1 MMDYALL
8 QAVFL
13 PLLLSPVAYVL
24 GRKAGPTPA
33 MWFTFAV
40 LLYSTVLVVTSAL
53 SGETAEE
60 HYPWTELFGEFGL
73 LMDGLASPF
82 AIIIYV
88 LSTILALY
96 SKPYMIHKFRE
107 QFAEERQEE
116 QQQQQDAVTTTT
128 TATAATTATAEA
140 AEAGGEQPQSPQHGH
155 GHGGDDSPA
164 MTSYI
169 NAKSGLYFALYLVFA
184 MGMLG
189 TVLATNLIEFYIF
202 FEVMLI
208 PGFFLVALW
217 GDGPRRKIGLMFLF
231 WTHAGAVVLLLG
243 FLMIGLTIGSF
254 DFADIQE
261 SELPS
266 DIALI
271 SGIAITIGLG
281 VKLAVF
287 MFHIWLPYV
296 HGSAPTPISALL
308 SPAMIGIGAYGIFRL
323 VVELLPATFSELAIW
338 LHIWG
343 LVTMIYGGAMAL
355 MQDDIKRLLAYSS
368 ISQMGYLLFGIG
380 SASVL
385 GLSGAEMMYV
395 THGLGKGI
403 LFMMAGIIIVR
414 VGTRSISKLGGLAGK
429 MPITAV
435 CAVIGALTIMGVP
448 PTSGFMGEWILFYGA
463 LETAIAEDSMLR
475 TVTFGLGLLATAL
488 TMSYM
493 LWMLKR
499 IFFGKTPEHLAN
511 VREGS
516 WYMTAPMM
524 VLAGF
529 TIVLGIYPDI
539 FLEAIVPYMGGV
551 LGAPVTPVGM
561 GLETVTMTGGGT

>member
-1 MMDYALL
+1 MEYALL

-13 PLLLSPVAYVL
+13 PLLLSPVAYVI
-24 GRKAGPTPA
+24 GRKVGPTPA

-40 LLYSTVLVVTSAL
+40 LLYTTILVINAAL
-53 SGETAEE
+53 SGTVEE
-60 HYPWTELFGEFGL
+60 HYPWTEQFGEFGFL
-73 LMDGLASPF
+73 LDGLASPF

-88 LSTILALY
+88 LSTILAIY
-96 SKPYMIHKFRE
+96 SKPYMIHKFHE
-107 QFAEERQEE
+107 QYEEE
-116 QQQQQDAVTTTT
+116 QKINSSADGQ
-128 TATAATTATAEA
+128 
-140 AEAGGEQPQSPQHGH
+140 
-155 GHGGDDSPA
+155 
-164 MTSYI
+164 TSVVESKSLSDYV

-208 PGFFLVALW
+208 PGFFLVAIW

-261 SELPS
+261 SEIPP
-266 DIALI
+266 DIVMI
-271 SGIAITIGLG
+271 SAVAIAIGLA

-287 MFHIWLPYV
+287 MFHVWLPYV

-323 VVELLPATFSELAIW
+323 IVEFLPSTFAELSIW
-338 LHIWG
+338 FHIWG

-355 MQDDIKRLLAYSS
+355 MQDDLKRLLAYSS

-380 SASVL
+380 SLSAL
-385 GLSGAEMMYV
+385 GLAGAEMMYI
-395 THGLGKGI
+395 THGIGKGI
-403 LFMMAGIIIVR
+403 LFMMAGIIIVK

-463 LETAIAEDSMLR
+463 LETAIEEGSTIRA
-475 TVTFGLGLLATAL
+475 VTFGLGLVATAL

-499 IFFGKTPEHLAN
+499 IFFGKTPEHLEN
-511 VREGS
+511 VKEGS

-529 TIVLGIYPDI
+529 TIVVGIYPDI
-539 FLEAIVPYMGGV
+539 FLQTIVPYMNGV
-551 LGAPVTPVGM
+551 LGV
-561 GLETVTMTGGGT
+561 

>member
-1 MMDYALL
+1 MEYALL

-13 PLLLSPVAYVL
+13 PLLLSPIAYIL

-33 MWFTFAV
+33 MWFTFAI
-40 LLYSTVLVVTSAL
+40 LLYTTILVVNAAL
-53 SGETAEE
+53 SGTVEE
-60 HYPWTELFGEFGL
+60 HYPWTEQFGEFGFL
-73 LMDGLASPF
+73 LDGLASPF

-88 LSTILALY
+88 LSTILVLY
-96 SKPYMIHKFRE
+96 SKPYMIHKFHE
-107 QFAEERQEE
+107 QFEEE
-116 QQQQQDAVTTTT
+116 QKINPSSS
-128 TATAATTATAEA
+128 
-140 AEAGGEQPQSPQHGH
+140 GQS
-155 GHGGDDSPA
+155 SVVESSA
-164 MTSYI
+164 LSNYV

-189 TVLATNLIEFYIF
+189 TVMSTNLIEFYIF

-254 DFADIQE
+254 DFAVIKE
-261 SELPS
+261 SEMPT
-266 DIALI
+266 DIVFI
-271 SGIAITIGLG
+271 SAIAISIGLG

-287 MFHIWLPYV
+287 LYHVWLPWV

-323 VVELLPATFSELAIW
+323 IVEFLPATYSELAIW
-338 LHIWG
+338 FHIWG
-343 LVTMIYGGAMAL
+343 LVTMLYGGAMAL
-355 MQDDIKRLLAYSS
+355 MQDDLKRLLAYSS

-380 SASVL
+380 SMSAM
-385 GLSGAEMMYV
+385 GLAGAEMMYV

-403 LFMMAGIIIVR
+403 LFMMAGIIIVK

-463 LETAIAEDSMLR
+463 LETAIEEGSTLR
-475 TVTFGLGLLATAL
+475 AVTFGLGLVATAL
-488 TMSYM
+488 TMAYM

-499 IFFGKTPEHLAN
+499 VFFGKTPEHLEK
-511 VREGS
+511 VKEGS

-529 TIVLGIYPDI
+529 TVVLGIYPDI
-539 FLEAIVPYMGGV
+539 FLETIMPYMNGV
-551 LGAPVTPVGM
+551 LGV
-561 GLETVTMTGGGT
+561 

>member
-1 MMDYALL
+1 MEYALL

-13 PLLLSPVAYVL
+13 PLLLSPVAYII
-24 GRKAGPTPA
+24 GRKVGPTPA
-33 MWFTFAV
+33 MWFTFAI
-40 LLYSTVLVVTSAL
+40 LLYTTILVIQAAL
-53 SGETAEE
+53 SGTVEE
-60 HYPWTELFGEFGL
+60 HYPWTSQFGEFGFL
-73 LMDGLASPF
+73 LDGLASPF
-82 AIIIYV
+82 AIMIYV
-88 LSTILALY
+88 LSTILAIY
-96 SKPYMIHKFRE
+96 SKPYMLHKFHE
-107 QFAEERQEE
+107 QFEEE
-116 QQQQQDAVTTTT
+116 QKINSS
-128 TATAATTATAEA
+128 
-140 AEAGGEQPQSPQHGH
+140 AGGQ
-155 GHGGDDSPA
+155 
-164 MTSYI
+164 TSVVESSALSNYV

-189 TVLATNLIEFYIF
+189 TVLSTNLIEFYIF

-261 SELPS
+261 SEIPQ
-266 DIALI
+266 DIVMLSA
-271 SGIAITIGLG
+271 IAIAIGLG

-323 VVELLPATFSELAIW
+323 IVEFLPSTFADLAIW
-338 LHIWG
+338 FHIWG

-355 MQDDIKRLLAYSS
+355 MQDDLKRMLAYSS

-380 SASVL
+380 SISVL
-385 GLSGAEMMYV
+385 GLAGAEMMYV
-395 THGLGKGI
+395 THAIGKGI
-403 LFMMAGIIIVR
+403 LFMMAGIIIVK

-448 PTSGFMGEWILFYGA
+448 PTSGFMGEWVLFFGA
-463 LETAIAEDSMLR
+463 LETAIEEGSTLR
-475 TVTFGLGLLATAL
+475 AVTFGLGLVATAL

-499 IFFGKTPEHLAN
+499 VFFGKTPEHLEN
-511 VREGS
+511 VKEGS

-529 TIVLGIYPDI
+529 SIVVGIYPDI
-539 FLEAIVPYMGGV
+539 FFKTIIPYMNGV
-551 LGAPVTPVGM
+551 LGV
-561 GLETVTMTGGGT
+561 

>member
-1 MMDYALL
+1 MEYALL

-13 PLLLSPVAYVL
+13 PLLLSPVAYII
-24 GRKAGPTPA
+24 GRKMGPTPA
-33 MWFTFAV
+33 MWFTFV
-40 LLYSTVLVVTSAL
+40 ILLYTTILVINAAL
-53 SGETAEE
+53 SGTVEE
-60 HYPWTELFGEFGL
+60 HYPWTELFGEFGF

-82 AIIIYV
+82 AIMIYV
-88 LSTILALY
+88 LSTILVLY
-96 SKPYMIHKFRE
+96 SKPYMLHKFHE
-107 QFAEERQEE
+107 QFEEE
-116 QQQQQDAVTTTT
+116 QNTN
-128 TATAATTATAEA
+128 
-140 AEAGGEQPQSPQHGH
+140 
-155 GHGGDDSPA
+155 
-164 MTSYI
+164 TSASAQASIVESSSLTNYV

-189 TVLATNLIEFYIF
+189 TVLSTNLIEFYIF

-243 FLMIGLTIGSF
+243 FLMIGLSIGSF
-254 DFADIQE
+254 DFVDINE
-261 SELPS
+261 SEIPP
-266 DIALI
+266 DIVMI
-271 SGIAITIGLG
+271 SAVAIAIGLG

-287 MFHIWLPYV
+287 MFHVWLPYV

-323 VVELLPATFSELAIW
+323 IIELLPMTFADLSIW
-338 LHIWG
+338 FHIWG

-355 MQDDIKRLLAYSS
+355 MQDDLKRMLAYSS
-368 ISQMGYLLFGIG
+368 ISQMGYILFGIG
-380 SASVL
+380 SISVL
-385 GLSGAEMMYV
+385 GLAGAEMMYV
-395 THGLGKGI
+395 THAIGKGI
-403 LFMMAGIIIVR
+403 LFMMAGIIIVK

-448 PTSGFMGEWILFYGA
+448 PTSGFMGEWILFFGA
-463 LETAIAEDSMLR
+463 LETAIEEGSTLR
-475 TVTFGLGLLATAL
+475 AVTFGLGLVATAL

-499 IFFGKTPEHLAN
+499 VFFGKTPEHLEH
-511 VREGS
+511 VKEGS

-529 TIVLGIYPDI
+529 SIVVGIYPDI
-539 FLEAIVPYMGGV
+539 FLKTIIPYMSGV
-551 LGAPVTPVGM
+551 LGV
-561 GLETVTMTGGGT
+561 

>member
-1 MMDYALL
+1 MEYALL

-13 PLLLSPVAYVL
+13 PLLLSPIAYIL
-24 GRKAGPTPA
+24 GRKVGPTPA
-33 MWFTFAV
+33 MWFTFAI
-40 LLYSTVLVVTSAL
+40 LLYTTILVVNAAL
-53 SGETAEE
+53 SGTVEE
-60 HYPWTELFGEFGL
+60 HYPWTEQFGEFGFL
-73 LMDGLASPF
+73 LDGLASPF

-88 LSTILALY
+88 LSTILVLY
-96 SKPYMIHKFRE
+96 SKPYMIHKFHE
-107 QFAEERQEE
+107 QFEEE
-116 QQQQQDAVTTTT
+116 QKINSSSS
-128 TATAATTATAEA
+128 
-140 AEAGGEQPQSPQHGH
+140 GQS
-155 GHGGDDSPA
+155 SVVESSA
-164 MTSYI
+164 LSNYV

-189 TVLATNLIEFYIF
+189 TVMSTNLIEFYIF

-231 WTHAGAVVLLLG
+231 WTHAGAVILLLG

-254 DFADIQE
+254 DFADIKE
-261 SELPS
+261 SEIPQ
-266 DIALI
+266 DIVMI
-271 SGIAITIGLG
+271 SAIAIAIGLG

-287 MFHIWLPYV
+287 MFHVWLPYV

-323 VVELLPATFSELAIW
+323 IVEFLPSTFAELSIW
-338 LHIWG
+338 FHIWG

-380 SASVL
+380 SMSAM
-385 GLSGAEMMYV
+385 GLAGAEMMYI

-403 LFMMAGIIIVR
+403 LFMMAGIIIVK

-463 LETAIAEDSMLR
+463 LETAIEEGSTVRA
-475 TVTFGLGLLATAL
+475 VTFGLGLVATAL

-499 IFFGKTPEHLAN
+499 IFFGKTPEHLEK
-511 VREGS
+511 VKEGS

-529 TIVLGIYPDI
+529 TVVLGIYPDI
-539 FLEAIVPYMGGV
+539 FLNTIMPYMNGV
-551 LGAPVTPVGM
+551 LGV
-561 GLETVTMTGGGT
+561 

>member
-1 MMDYALL
+1 MEYALL

-13 PLLLSPVAYVL
+13 PLLLSPIAYIL
-24 GRKAGPTPA
+24 GRKVGPTPA
-33 MWFTFAV
+33 MWFTFAI
-40 LLYSTVLVVTSAL
+40 LLYTTILVVNAAL
-53 SGETAEE
+53 SGTVEE
-60 HYPWTELFGEFGL
+60 HYPWTEQFGEFGFL
-73 LMDGLASPF
+73 LDGLASPF

-88 LSTILALY
+88 LSTILVLY
-96 SKPYMIHKFRE
+96 SKPYMIHKFHE
-107 QFAEERQEE
+107 QFEEE
-116 QQQQQDAVTTTT
+116 QKINPSSS
-128 TATAATTATAEA
+128 
-140 AEAGGEQPQSPQHGH
+140 GQS
-155 GHGGDDSPA
+155 SVVESSA
-164 MTSYI
+164 LSNYV

-189 TVLATNLIEFYIF
+189 TVLSTNLIEFYIF

-254 DFADIQE
+254 DFADIKE
-261 SELPS
+261 SEMPT
-266 DIALI
+266 DIVFI
-271 SGIAITIGLG
+271 SAIAISIGLG

-287 MFHIWLPYV
+287 LYHVWLPWV

-323 VVELLPATFSELAIW
+323 IVEFLPATYSELAIW
-338 LHIWG
+338 FHIWG
-343 LVTMIYGGAMAL
+343 LVTMLYGGAMAL
-355 MQDDIKRLLAYSS
+355 MQDDLKRLLAYSS

-380 SASVL
+380 SMSAM
-385 GLSGAEMMYV
+385 GLAGAEMMYV

-403 LFMMAGIIIVR
+403 LFMMAGIIIVK

-463 LETAIAEDSMLR
+463 LETAIEEGSTLR
-475 TVTFGLGLLATAL
+475 AVTFGLGLVATAL
-488 TMSYM
+488 TMAYM

-499 IFFGKTPEHLAN
+499 VFFGKTPEHLEK
-511 VREGS
+511 VKEGS

-529 TIVLGIYPDI
+529 TVVLGIYPDI
-539 FLEAIVPYMGGV
+539 FLETIMPYMNGV
-551 LGAPVTPVGM
+551 LGV
-561 GLETVTMTGGGT
+561 

>member
-1 MMDYALL
+1 MEYALL

-13 PLLLSPVAYVL
+13 PLLLSPVAYVI
-24 GRKAGPTPA
+24 GKKAGPSPA
-33 MWFTFAV
+33 MWFTFAI
-40 LLYSTVLVVTSAL
+40 LLYATVLVVNAAL
-53 SGETAEE
+53 SGTVEE
-60 HYPWTELFGEFGL
+60 HYPWTGQFGEFGFL
-73 LMDGLASPF
+73 LDGLASPF

-88 LSTILALY
+88 LSTILVLY
-96 SKPYMIHKFRE
+96 SKPYMIHKFHAQYE
-107 QFAEERQEE
+107 EE
-116 QQQQQDAVTTTT
+116 QISVSGGTQ
-128 TATAATTATAEA
+128 TALV
-140 AEAGGEQPQSPQHGH
+140 
-155 GHGGDDSPA
+155 DSP
-164 MTSYI
+164 SLSEYV

-189 TVLATNLIEFYIF
+189 TVLSTNLIEFYIF

-261 SELPS
+261 SEIPP
-266 DIALI
+266 DIVLI
-271 SGIAITIGLG
+271 SAVAIMIGLG

-323 VVELLPATFSELAIW
+323 IVEFLPATFAELSIW
-338 LHIWG
+338 FHIWG

-355 MQDDIKRLLAYSS
+355 MQDDLKRLLAYSS

-380 SASVL
+380 SLSAL
-385 GLSGAEMMYV
+385 GLAGAEMMYV
-395 THGLGKGI
+395 THGIGKGI

-435 CAVIGALTIMGVP
+435 CAVIGAMTIMGVP
-448 PTSGFMGEWILFYGA
+448 PTSGFMGEWVLFYGA
-463 LETAIAEDSMLR
+463 LETAINDGSTIRA
-475 TVTFGLGLLATAL
+475 VTFGLGLVATVL

-499 IFFGKTPEHLAN
+499 VFFGKTPEHLEN
-511 VREGS
+511 VKEGS

-529 TIVLGIYPDI
+529 TMVVGIYPDI
-539 FLEAIVPYMGGV
+539 FYQSIIPYMNGV
-551 LGAPVTPVGM
+551 LGV
-561 GLETVTMTGGGT
+561 

>member
-1 MMDYALL
+1 MEYALL

-13 PLLLSPVAYVL
+13 PLLLSPVAYVI
-24 GRKAGPTPA
+24 GRKIGPNPA
-33 MWFTFAV
+33 MWFTFAI
-40 LLYSTVLVVTSAL
+40 LLYTTIIVIQAAISGTV
-53 SGETAEE
+53 EE
-60 HYPWTELFGEFGL
+60 HYPWTEQFGEFGF

-82 AIIIYV
+82 AIMIYV
-88 LSTILALY
+88 LCTILALY
-96 SKPYMIHKFRE
+96 SKPYMIHKFHE
-107 QFAEERQEE
+107 QYEEE
-116 QQQQQDAVTTTT
+116 QKQIAVTTS
-128 TATAATTATAEA
+128 
-140 AEAGGEQPQSPQHGH
+140 QSTIVE
-155 GHGGDDSPA
+155 S
-164 MTSYI
+164 SSLSNYV

-189 TVLATNLIEFYIF
+189 TVLATNLIEFYVF
-202 FEVMLI
+202 FEIMLI

-243 FLMIGLTIGSF
+243 FLMIGLTVGSF
-254 DFADIQE
+254 DFAAIQE
-261 SELPS
+261 SEIPQ
-266 DIALI
+266 DIVFI
-271 SGIAITIGLG
+271 SAIAISIGLG

-287 MFHIWLPYV
+287 MFHVWLPWV

-323 VVELLPATFSELAIW
+323 IVEFLPATFSELSIW
-338 LHIWG
+338 FHIWG
-343 LVTMIYGGAMAL
+343 LVTMLYGGAMAL

-368 ISQMGYLLFGIG
+368 ISQMGYILFGIG
-380 SASVL
+380 SMSVL

-395 THGLGKGI
+395 THALGKGI
-403 LFMMAGIIIVR
+403 LFMMAGILIVK

-448 PTSGFMGEWILFYGA
+448 PTSGFMGEWTLFYGA
-463 LETAIAEDSMLR
+463 LETAIEDGSTVR
-475 TVTFGLGLLATAL
+475 AVTFALGLVATAL

-499 IFFGKTPEHLAN
+499 VFFGKTPEHLEN
-511 VREGS
+511 VKEGS

-524 VLAGF
+524 ILAGF
-529 TIVLGIYPDI
+529 TVVLGIYPDI
-539 FLEAIVPYMGGV
+539 FFEQIIPYMNGV
-551 LGAPVTPVGM
+551 LGV
-561 GLETVTMTGGGT
+561 

>member
-1 MMDYALL
+1 MEYALL

-13 PLLLSPVAYVL
+13 PLLLSPIAYIL
-24 GRKAGPTPA
+24 GRKMGPTPA

-40 LLYSTVLVVTSAL
+40 LLYTTILVINAAL
-53 SGETAEE
+53 SGTVEE
-60 HYPWTELFGEFGL
+60 HYPWTGLFGEFGF

-96 SKPYMIHKFRE
+96 SKPYMIHKFHE
-107 QFAEERQEE
+107 QYEEEKALNSSGNGQNSVVESSSLTE
-116 QQQQQDAVTTTT
+116 YV
-128 TATAATTATAEA
+128 
-140 AEAGGEQPQSPQHGH
+140 
-155 GHGGDDSPA
+155 
-164 MTSYI
+164 

-243 FLMIGLTIGSF
+243 FLMIGLSIGSF
-254 DFADIQE
+254 DFADIRE
-261 SELPS
+261 SEIPQDVVLAS
-266 DIALI
+266 AVAIA
-271 SGIAITIGLG
+271 IGLG

-287 MFHIWLPYV
+287 MFHVWLPYV

-308 SPAMIGIGAYGIFRL
+308 SPAMIGIGAYGVFRL
-323 VVELLPATFSELAIW
+323 IVEFLPATFAELSIW
-338 LHIWG
+338 FHIWG

-380 SASVL
+380 SLSVL
-385 GLSGAEMMYV
+385 GLAGAEMMYV
-395 THGLGKGI
+395 THALGKGI
-403 LFMMAGIIIVR
+403 LFMMAGIIIVK

-429 MPITAV
+429 MPITAT

-463 LETAIAEDSMLR
+463 LETAIEEGSTLR
-475 TVTFGLGLLATAL
+475 AVTFGLGLVATAL

-499 IFFGKTPEHLAN
+499 VFFGKTPEHLEK
-511 VREGS
+511 VKEGS

-529 TIVLGIYPDI
+529 TVVVGIYPDI
-539 FLEAIVPYMGGV
+539 FLNTIIPYMNGV
-551 LGAPVTPVGM
+551 LGV
-561 GLETVTMTGGGT
+561 

>member
-1 MMDYALL
+1 MEYALL

-13 PLLLSPVAYVL
+13 PLLLSPVAYIL
-24 GRKAGPTPA
+24 GRKVGPTPA
-33 MWFTFAV
+33 MWFTFAI
-40 LLYSTVLVVTSAL
+40 LLYTSILVIQATL
-53 SGETAEE
+53 GGTAEE
-60 HYPWTELFGEFGL
+60 HYPWTEMFGEFGFL
-73 LMDGLASPF
+73 LDGLASPF
-82 AIIIYV
+82 AIMIYV

-96 SKPYMIHKFRE
+96 SKPYMIHKFHE
-107 QFAEERQEE
+107 QFEEE
-116 QQQQQDAVTTTT
+116 QKQIH
-128 TATAATTATAEA
+128 AT
-140 AEAGGEQPQSPQHGH
+140 GGQS
-155 GHGGDDSPA
+155 SIVES
-164 MTSYI
+164 TSLTNYV

-189 TVLATNLIEFYIF
+189 TILATNLIEFYIF

-243 FLMIGLTIGSF
+243 FLMIGLTLGSF
-254 DFADIQE
+254 DFADINE
-261 SELPS
+261 SEIPQ

-271 SGIAITIGLG
+271 SAVAIAIGLG

-308 SPAMIGIGAYGIFRL
+308 SPVMIGIGAYGIFRL
-323 VVELLPATFSELAIW
+323 IVEFLPSAYADLSIW
-338 LHIWG
+338 FHIWG
-343 LVTMIYGGAMAL
+343 LVTMIYGGSMAL
-355 MQDDIKRLLAYSS
+355 MQDDLKRLLAYSS
-368 ISQMGYLLFGIG
+368 ISQMGYILFGIG
-380 SASVL
+380 SMSYF
-385 GLSGAEMMYV
+385 GLAGAEMMYV
-395 THGLGKGI
+395 THALGKGI
-403 LFMMAGIIIVR
+403 LFMTAGIIIVK

-463 LETAIAEDSMLR
+463 LETAIKEGSTVRA
-475 TVTFGLGLLATAL
+475 VTFGLGLVATAL
-488 TMSYM
+488 TMSYI

-499 IFFGKTPEHLAN
+499 VFFGKTPEHLEN
-511 VREGS
+511 VKEGS

-529 TIVLGIYPDI
+529 TIVVGIYPDI
-539 FLEAIVPYMGGV
+539 FLKSIIPYMQGV
-551 LGAPVTPVGM
+551 LGV
-561 GLETVTMTGGGT
+561 

>member
-1 MMDYALL
+1 MEYALL

-13 PLLLSPVAYVL
+13 PLLLSPVAYIL
-24 GRKAGPTPA
+24 GRKMGSTPA
-33 MWFTFAV
+33 MWFTFAI
-40 LLYSTVLVVTSAL
+40 LLYTTVLVIQAAL
-53 SGETAEE
+53 GGTAEE
-60 HYPWTELFGEFGL
+60 HYPWTDMFGEFGFL
-73 LMDGLASPF
+73 LDGLASPF
-82 AIIIYV
+82 AIMIYV
-88 LSTILALY
+88 LSTILVLY
-96 SKPYMIHKFRE
+96 SKPYMIHKFHE
-107 QFAEERQEE
+107 QFEEE
-116 QQQQQDAVTTTT
+116 QKQIHSS
-128 TATAATTATAEA
+128 
-140 AEAGGEQPQSPQHGH
+140 GGQS
-155 GHGGDDSPA
+155 SIVES
-164 MTSYI
+164 TSLTNYV

-254 DFADIQE
+254 DFADIHE
-261 SELPS
+261 SEIPG
-266 DIALI
+266 DIVMI
-271 SGIAITIGLG
+271 SAIAIAIGLG

-323 VVELLPATFSELAIW
+323 IVEFLPSTYADLSIW
-338 LHIWG
+338 FHIWG

-355 MQDDIKRLLAYSS
+355 MQDDLKRLLAYSS
-368 ISQMGYLLFGIG
+368 ISQMGYILFGIG
-380 SASVL
+380 SMSSF
-385 GLSGAEMMYV
+385 GLAGAEMMYV
-395 THGLGKGI
+395 THALGKGI
-403 LFMMAGIIIVR
+403 LFMMAGIIIVK

-463 LETAIAEDSMLR
+463 LETAIEDGSTVR
-475 TVTFGLGLLATAL
+475 AVTFGLGLIATAL
-488 TMSYM
+488 TMSYI

-499 IFFGKTPEHLAN
+499 VFFGKTPEHLEN
-511 VREGS
+511 VTEGS

-529 TIVLGIYPDI
+529 TVVVGIYPDI
-539 FLEAIVPYMGGV
+539 FLKTIIPYMQGV
-551 LGAPVTPVGM
+551 LGV
-561 GLETVTMTGGGT
+561 

>member
-1 MMDYALL
+1 MEYALL

-24 GRKAGPTPA
+24 GRKVGPTPA

-40 LLYSTVLVVTSAL
+40 LLYTTILVINAAL
-53 SGETAEE
+53 SGTVEE
-60 HYPWTELFGEFGL
+60 HYPWTDLFGEFGF

-82 AIIIYV
+82 AIMIYV

-96 SKPYMIHKFRE
+96 SKPYMIHKFHE
-107 QFAEERQEE
+107 QYEEE
-116 QQQQQDAVTTTT
+116 QKINSSSS
-128 TATAATTATAEA
+128 
-140 AEAGGEQPQSPQHGH
+140 GQS
-155 GHGGDDSPA
+155 SVVE
-164 MTSYI
+164 SSSLSNYV

-243 FLMIGLTIGSF
+243 FLMIGLSIGSF
-254 DFADIQE
+254 DFVDIKE
-261 SELPS
+261 SEIPQDVVMAS
-266 DIALI
+266 AVAIA
-271 SGIAITIGLG
+271 IGLG

-287 MFHIWLPYV
+287 MFHVWLPYV

-323 VVELLPATFSELAIW
+323 IVEFLPATFADLSIW
-338 LHIWG
+338 FHMWG

-380 SASVL
+380 SLSVL
-385 GLSGAEMMYV
+385 GLAGAEMMYV
-395 THGLGKGI
+395 THAIGKGI
-403 LFMMAGIIIVR
+403 LFMMAGIIIVK

-463 LETAIAEDSMLR
+463 LETAIEEGSTLR
-475 TVTFGLGLLATAL
+475 AVIFGLGLVATAL

-499 IFFGKTPEHLAN
+499 IFFGKTPEHLEK
-511 VREGS
+511 VKEGS

-524 VLAGF
+524 LLAGF
-529 TIVLGIYPDI
+529 SIVVGIYPDI
-539 FLEAIVPYMGGV
+539 FLQTIIPYMNGV
-551 LGAPVTPVGM
+551 LGV
-561 GLETVTMTGGGT
+561 

>member
-1 MMDYALL
+1 MEYALL
-8 QAVFL
+8 QAVFI
-13 PLLLSPVAYVL
+13 PLLLSPVAYIL
-24 GRKAGPTPA
+24 GRKMGPNAA

-40 LLYSTVLVVTSAL
+40 LLYTTVLVIQAAMGGTV
-53 SGETAEE
+53 EE
-60 HYPWTELFGEFGL
+60 HYPWTDLFGEFGF

-82 AIIIYV
+82 AIMIYV
-88 LSTILALY
+88 LSLILALY
-96 SKPYMIHKFRE
+96 SKPYMIHKFHE
-107 QFAEERQEE
+107 QYEEE
-116 QQQQQDAVTTTT
+116 QKEIQA
-128 TATAATTATAEA
+128 
-140 AEAGGEQPQSPQHGH
+140 AGGQSTVVESRSLT
-155 GHGGDDSPA
+155 D
-164 MTSYI
+164 YV

-254 DFADIQE
+254 DFADIRE
-261 SELPS
+261 SEIPQDVVMLS
-266 DIALI
+266 A
-271 SGIAITIGLG
+271 IAIAIGLG

-323 VVELLPATFSELAIW
+323 IVEFLPATFAELSIW
-338 LHIWG
+338 FHIWG

-368 ISQMGYLLFGIG
+368 ISQMGYILFGIG
-380 SASVL
+380 SMSVL
-385 GLSGAEMMYV
+385 GLAGAEMMYV
-395 THGLGKGI
+395 THALGKGI
-403 LFMMAGIIIVR
+403 LFMMAGILIVK

-463 LETAIAEDSMLR
+463 LETAIEEGSTVRA
-475 TVTFGLGLLATAL
+475 VTFGLGLVATAL
-488 TMSYM
+488 TMSYI

-499 IFFGKTPEHLAN
+499 VFFGKTPEHLEN
-511 VREGS
+511 VKEGS

-529 TIVLGIYPDI
+529 TVVVGIYPDI
-539 FLEAIVPYMGGV
+539 FLQTIIPYMQGV
-551 LGAPVTPVGM
+551 LGV
-561 GLETVTMTGGGT
+561 

>member
-1 MMDYALL
+1 MEYALL

-13 PLLLSPVAYVL
+13 PLLLSPIAYIL
-24 GRKAGPTPA
+24 GRKVGPTPA

-40 LLYSTVLVVTSAL
+40 LLYTTILVINAAL
-53 SGETAEE
+53 SGTVEE
-60 HYPWTELFGEFGL
+60 HYPWTDLFGEFGF

-82 AIIIYV
+82 AIMIYV

-96 SKPYMIHKFRE
+96 SKPYMIHKFHE
-107 QFAEERQEE
+107 QYEEE
-116 QQQQQDAVTTTT
+116 QKINSSSS
-128 TATAATTATAEA
+128 
-140 AEAGGEQPQSPQHGH
+140 GQS
-155 GHGGDDSPA
+155 SVVE
-164 MTSYI
+164 SSSLSNYV

-243 FLMIGLTIGSF
+243 FLMIGLSIGSF
-254 DFADIQE
+254 DFVDIKE
-261 SELPS
+261 SEIPQDVVLAS
-266 DIALI
+266 AVAIA
-271 SGIAITIGLG
+271 IGLG

-287 MFHIWLPYV
+287 MFHVWLPYV

-323 VVELLPATFSELAIW
+323 IVEFLPATFADLSIW
-338 LHIWG
+338 FHMWG

-380 SASVL
+380 SLSVL
-385 GLSGAEMMYV
+385 GLAGAEMMYV
-395 THGLGKGI
+395 THAIGKGI
-403 LFMMAGIIIVR
+403 LFMMAGIIIVK

-463 LETAIAEDSMLR
+463 LETAIEEGSTLR
-475 TVTFGLGLLATAL
+475 AVIFGLGLVATAL

-499 IFFGKTPEHLAN
+499 VFFGKTPEHLEK
-511 VREGS
+511 VKEGS

-524 VLAGF
+524 LLAGF
-529 TIVLGIYPDI
+529 SIVVGIYPDI
-539 FLEAIVPYMGGV
+539 FLQTIIPYMNGV
-551 LGAPVTPVGM
+551 LGV
-561 GLETVTMTGGGT
+561 

>member
-1 MMDYALL
+1 MEYALL

-13 PLLLSPVAYVL
+13 PLLLSPVAYIL
-24 GRKAGPTPA
+24 GKKFGPTPA
-33 MWFTFAV
+33 MWFTFAL
-40 LLYSTVLVVTSAL
+40 LLYTTILVINAAL
-53 SGETAEE
+53 SGTVEE
-60 HYPWTELFGEFGL
+60 HYPWTSQFGEFGFL
-73 LMDGLASPF
+73 LDGLASPF
-82 AIIIYV
+82 AIMIYV

-96 SKPYMIHKFRE
+96 SKPYMLHKFHE
-107 QFAEERQEE
+107 QFEEE
-116 QQQQQDAVTTTT
+116 QKINSST
-128 TATAATTATAEA
+128 
-140 AEAGGEQPQSPQHGH
+140 GGQ
-155 GHGGDDSPA
+155 
-164 MTSYI
+164 TSVIESSSLTNYV

-189 TVLATNLIEFYIF
+189 TVLSTNLIEFYIF

-243 FLMIGLTIGSF
+243 FLMIGLSIGSF
-254 DFADIQE
+254 DFADINE
-261 SELPS
+261 SEIPQ
-266 DIALI
+266 DILMLSAVAI
-271 SGIAITIGLG
+271 SIGLG

-323 VVELLPATFSELAIW
+323 IVEFLPSTFADLAIW
-338 LHIWG
+338 FHIWG

-355 MQDDIKRLLAYSS
+355 MQDDLKRMLAYSS

-380 SASVL
+380 SISVL
-385 GLSGAEMMYV
+385 GLAGAEMMYV
-395 THGLGKGI
+395 THAIGKGI
-403 LFMMAGIIIVR
+403 LFMMAGIIIVK

-448 PTSGFMGEWILFYGA
+448 PTSGFMGEWVLFFGA
-463 LETAIAEDSMLR
+463 LETAIEEGSTLR
-475 TVTFGLGLLATAL
+475 AVTFGLGLVATAL

-499 IFFGKTPEHLAN
+499 VFFGKTPEHLEN
-511 VREGS
+511 VKEGS

-529 TIVLGIYPDI
+529 SIVVGIYPDI
-539 FLEAIVPYMGGV
+539 FFKTIIPYMNGV
-551 LGAPVTPVGM
+551 LGV
-561 GLETVTMTGGGT
+561 

>member
-1 MMDYALL
+1 
-8 QAVFL
+8 L
-13 PLLLSPVAYVL
+13 PLLLSPVAYIL
-24 GRKAGPTPA
+24 GRKVGPTPA
-33 MWFTFAV
+33 MWFTFAI
-40 LLYSTVLVVTSAL
+40 LLYTTILVINAAL
-53 SGETAEE
+53 SGTVEE
-60 HYPWTELFGEFGL
+60 HYPWTEQFGEFGFL
-73 LMDGLASPF
+73 LDGLASPF
-82 AIIIYV
+82 AIMIYV
-88 LSTILALY
+88 LSTILVLY
-96 SKPYMIHKFRE
+96 SKPYMIHKFHE
-107 QFAEERQEE
+107 QFEEE
-116 QQQQQDAVTTTT
+116 QKIN
-128 TATAATTATAEA
+128 
-140 AEAGGEQPQSPQHGH
+140 
-155 GHGGDDSPA
+155 
-164 MTSYI
+164 TSGSGQTSVVESSSLTNYV

-189 TVLATNLIEFYIF
+189 TVLSTNLIEFYIF

-254 DFADIQE
+254 DFVDINE
-261 SELPS
+261 SEIPP
-266 DIALI
+266 DIVMI
-271 SGIAITIGLG
+271 SAVAISIGLA

-323 VVELLPATFSELAIW
+323 IVEFLPSTFADLAIW
-338 LHIWG
+338 FHIWG

-355 MQDDIKRLLAYSS
+355 MQDDLKRMLAYSS
-368 ISQMGYLLFGIG
+368 ISQMGYILFGIG
-380 SASVL
+380 SISVL
-385 GLSGAEMMYV
+385 GLAGAEMMYV
-395 THGLGKGI
+395 THAIGKGI
-403 LFMMAGIIIVR
+403 LFMMAGIIIVK

-448 PTSGFMGEWILFYGA
+448 PTSGFMGEWVLFFGA
-463 LETAIAEDSMLR
+463 LETAIEEGSTLR
-475 TVTFGLGLLATAL
+475 AVTFGLGLVATAL

-499 IFFGKTPEHLAN
+499 VFFGKTPEHLEH
-511 VREGS
+511 VKEGS

-529 TIVLGIYPDI
+529 SIVVGIYPDI
-539 FLEAIVPYMGGV
+539 FFKTIIPYMNGV
-551 LGAPVTPVGM
+551 LGV
-561 GLETVTMTGGGT
+561 

>member
-1 MMDYALL
+1 MEYALL

-13 PLLLSPVAYVL
+13 PLLLSPVAYIL
-24 GRKAGPTPA
+24 GRKVGPTPA
-33 MWFTFAV
+33 MWFTFAI
-40 LLYSTVLVVTSAL
+40 LLYTTILVINASL
-53 SGETAEE
+53 SGTVEE
-60 HYPWTELFGEFGL
+60 HYPWTEQFGEFGFL
-73 LMDGLASPF
+73 LDGLASPF
-82 AIIIYV
+82 AIMIYV
-88 LSTILALY
+88 LSTILVLY
-96 SKPYMIHKFRE
+96 SKPYMIHKFHE
-107 QFAEERQEE
+107 HFEEE
-116 QQQQQDAVTTTT
+116 QNINSSSSGQ
-128 TATAATTATAEA
+128 
-140 AEAGGEQPQSPQHGH
+140 
-155 GHGGDDSPA
+155 
-164 MTSYI
+164 TSVVESSSLSNYV

-189 TVLATNLIEFYIF
+189 TVLSTNLIEFYVF

-254 DFADIQE
+254 DFADIRE
-261 SELPS
+261 SEIPQ
-266 DIALI
+266 DIVMI
-271 SGIAITIGLG
+271 SAIAIAIGLG

-323 VVELLPATFSELAIW
+323 IVEFLPSTFAELSIW
-338 LHIWG
+338 FHIWG

-355 MQDDIKRLLAYSS
+355 MQDDLKRLLAYSS

-380 SASVL
+380 SMSAY
-385 GLSGAEMMYV
+385 GLAGAEMMYV
-395 THGLGKGI
+395 THAIGKGI
-403 LFMMAGIIIVR
+403 LFMMAGVIIVK

-448 PTSGFMGEWILFYGA
+448 PTSGFMGEWVLFYGA
-463 LETAIAEDSMLR
+463 LETAIAEGSTLR
-475 TVTFGLGLLATAL
+475 AVTFGLGLVATAL
-488 TMSYM
+488 TMSYL

-499 IFFGKTPEHLAN
+499 VFFGKIPEHLEN
-511 VREGS
+511 VKEGS

-529 TIVLGIYPDI
+529 SIVVGIYPDI
-539 FLEAIVPYMGGV
+539 FYKTIIPYMNGV
-551 LGAPVTPVGM
+551 LGV
-561 GLETVTMTGGGT
+561 

>member
-1 MMDYALL
+1 MEYALL

-13 PLLLSPVAYVL
+13 PLLLSPVAYII
-24 GRKAGPTPA
+24 GRKMGPTPA
-33 MWFTFAV
+33 MWFTFAL
-40 LLYSTVLVVTSAL
+40 LLYTTILVINAAL
-53 SGETAEE
+53 SGTVEE
-60 HYPWTELFGEFGL
+60 HYPWTSQFGEFGFL
-73 LMDGLASPF
+73 LDGLASPF
-82 AIIIYV
+82 AIMIYV

-96 SKPYMIHKFRE
+96 SKPYMLHKFHE
-107 QFAEERQEE
+107 QFEEE
-116 QQQQQDAVTTTT
+116 QKINSST
-128 TATAATTATAEA
+128 
-140 AEAGGEQPQSPQHGH
+140 GGQ
-155 GHGGDDSPA
+155 
-164 MTSYI
+164 TSVIESSSLTNYV

-189 TVLATNLIEFYIF
+189 TVLSTNLIEFYIF

-243 FLMIGLTIGSF
+243 FLMIGLTLGSF
-254 DFADIQE
+254 DFADIKE
-261 SELPS
+261 SEIPA
-266 DIALI
+266 DIAMYSAVAI
-271 SGIAITIGLG
+271 SIGLG

-287 MFHIWLPYV
+287 MYHIWLPYV
-296 HGSAPTPISALL
+296 HGAAPTPISALL
-308 SPAMIGIGAYGIFRL
+308 SPAMIGIGAYGLFRL
-323 VVELLPATFSELAIW
+323 IVEFLPVTFSELAIW
-338 LHIWG
+338 FHIWG

-355 MQDDIKRLLAYSS
+355 MQDDLKRFLAYSS

-380 SASVL
+380 SMSAY
-385 GLSGAEMMYV
+385 GLAGAEMMYV
-395 THGLGKGI
+395 THAIGKGI
-403 LFMMAGIIIVR
+403 LFMMAGIIIVK

-448 PTSGFMGEWILFYGA
+448 PTSGFMGEWVLFFGA
-463 LETAIAEDSMLR
+463 LETAIEEGSTLR
-475 TVTFGLGLLATAL
+475 AVTFGLGLVATAL

-499 IFFGKTPEHLAN
+499 VFFGKTPEHLEN
-511 VREGS
+511 VKEGS

-529 TIVLGIYPDI
+529 SIVVGIYPDI
-539 FLEAIVPYMGGV
+539 FFKTIIPYMNGV
-551 LGAPVTPVGM
+551 LGV
-561 GLETVTMTGGGT
+561 

>member
-1 MMDYALL
+1 MEYSLL

-13 PLLLSPVAYVL
+13 PLLLSPVAYVI

-33 MWFTFAV
+33 MWFTFAIM
-40 LLYSTVLVVTSAL
+40 LYSTILVIGAAL
-53 SGETAEE
+53 GGNSEE
-60 HYPWTELFGEFGL
+60 HYPWTEQFGEFGFL
-73 LMDGLASPF
+73 LDGLASPF
-82 AIIIYV
+82 AILIYV
-88 LSTILALY
+88 LSTILVLY
-96 SKPYMIHKFRE
+96 SKPYMIHKFHDQYE
-107 QFAEERQEE
+107 EE
-116 QQQQQDAVTTTT
+116 QKEVSYSS
-128 TATAATTATAEA
+128 
-140 AEAGGEQPQSPQHGH
+140 GQS
-155 GHGGDDSPA
+155 SVVES
-164 MTSYI
+164 TSLSNYV

-189 TVLATNLIEFYIF
+189 TVLSTNLIEFYVF
-202 FEVMLI
+202 FEIMLI

-254 DFADIQE
+254 DFSDIKE
-261 SELPS
+261 SEIPK
-266 DIALI
+266 DILI
-271 SGIAITIGLG
+271 ISAIAISIGLG

-287 MFHIWLPYV
+287 MFHIWLPWV

-323 VVELLPATFSELAIW
+323 IVELLPSTFAELSIW
-338 LHIWG
+338 FHIWG

-355 MQDDIKRLLAYSS
+355 MQDDLKRLLAYSS
-368 ISQMGYLLFGIG
+368 ISQMGYILFGIG
-380 SASVL
+380 SISAL

-395 THGLGKGI
+395 THALGKGI
-403 LFMMAGIIIVR
+403 LFMMAGIIIVK
-414 VGTRSISKLGGLAGK
+414 VGTRSISQLGGLAGK

-448 PTSGFMGEWILFYGA
+448 PTSGFMGEWTLFAGA
-463 LETAIAEDSMLR
+463 LQTAIAPDASPVRL
-475 TVTFGLGLLATAL
+475 VTFGLGLVATAL

-499 IFFGKTPEHLAN
+499 VFFGKIPEHLEKVKEA
-511 VREGS
+511 S

-539 FLEAIVPYMGGV
+539 FFKTIIPYMNGV
-551 LGAPVTPVGM
+551 LGV
-561 GLETVTMTGGGT
+561 

>member
-1 MMDYALL
+1 MEYALL

-13 PLLLSPVAYVL
+13 PLLLSPVAYIL
-24 GRKAGPTPA
+24 GRKLGPTPA
-33 MWFTFAV
+33 MWFTFTI
-40 LLYSTVLVVTSAL
+40 LLYTTILVINAAL
-53 SGETAEE
+53 SGTVEE
-60 HYPWTELFGEFGL
+60 HYPWTEQFGEFGFL
-73 LMDGLASPF
+73 LDGLASPF
-82 AIIIYV
+82 AIMIYV

-96 SKPYMIHKFRE
+96 SKPYMLHKFHE
-107 QFAEERQEE
+107 QFEEE
-116 QQQQQDAVTTTT
+116 QKINMSGSGQ
-128 TATAATTATAEA
+128 
-140 AEAGGEQPQSPQHGH
+140 
-155 GHGGDDSPA
+155 
-164 MTSYI
+164 TSVIESSSLTNYV

-189 TVLATNLIEFYIF
+189 TVLSTNLIEFYIF
-202 FEVMLI
+202 FEFMLI

-254 DFADIQE
+254 DFVDINE
-261 SELPS
+261 SEIPP
-266 DIALI
+266 DIVMI
-271 SGIAITIGLG
+271 SAVAISIGLA

-323 VVELLPATFSELAIW
+323 IVEFLPSTFADLAIW
-338 LHIWG
+338 FHIWG

-355 MQDDIKRLLAYSS
+355 MQDDLKRMLAYSS
-368 ISQMGYLLFGIG
+368 ISQMGYILFGIG
-380 SASVL
+380 SISVL
-385 GLSGAEMMYV
+385 GLAGAEMMYV
-395 THGLGKGI
+395 THAIGKGI
-403 LFMMAGIIIVR
+403 LFMMAGIIIVK

-448 PTSGFMGEWILFYGA
+448 PTSGFMGEWVLFFGA
-463 LETAIAEDSMLR
+463 LETAIEEGSTLR
-475 TVTFGLGLLATAL
+475 AVTFGLGLVATAL

-499 IFFGKTPEHLAN
+499 IFFGKTPEHLEH
-511 VREGS
+511 VKEGS

-529 TIVLGIYPDI
+529 SIVVGIYPDI
-539 FLEAIVPYMGGV
+539 FFKTIIPYMNGV
-551 LGAPVTPVGM
+551 LGV
-561 GLETVTMTGGGT
+561 

>member
-1 MMDYALL
+1 MEYALL

-13 PLLLSPVAYVL
+13 PLLLSPVAYII
-24 GRKAGPTPA
+24 GRKVGPTPA
-33 MWFTFAV
+33 MWFTFAI
-40 LLYSTVLVVTSAL
+40 LLYTTILVINAAL
-53 SGETAEE
+53 SGTVEE
-60 HYPWTELFGEFGL
+60 HYPWTEQFGEFGFL
-73 LMDGLASPF
+73 LDGLASPF

-88 LSTILALY
+88 LSTIIVLY
-96 SKPYMIHKFRE
+96 SKPYMIHKFHE
-107 QFAEERQEE
+107 QFEEE
-116 QQQQQDAVTTTT
+116 QKIN
-128 TATAATTATAEA
+128 
-140 AEAGGEQPQSPQHGH
+140 
-155 GHGGDDSPA
+155 
-164 MTSYI
+164 TSSSGQTSIVESSALSNYV
-169 NAKSGLYFALYLVFA
+169 NAKSGIYFALYLVFA

-243 FLMIGLTIGSF
+243 FLMIGLSIGSF

-261 SELPS
+261 SAIPE
-266 DIALI
+266 DIVLI
-271 SGIAITIGLG
+271 SAVAIAIGLG

-323 VVELLPATFSELAIW
+323 LVELLPSTFADISIW
-338 LHIWG
+338 FHIWG

-355 MQDDIKRLLAYSS
+355 MQDDLKRLLAYSS

-380 SASVL
+380 SFSVL

-395 THGLGKGI
+395 THGIGKGI
-403 LFMMAGIIIVR
+403 LFMMAGIIIVK

-429 MPITAV
+429 MPITAT

-448 PTSGFMGEWILFYGA
+448 PTSGFMGEWLVFYGA
-463 LETAIAEDSMLR
+463 LETAIEDGSTLR
-475 TVTFGLGLLATAL
+475 AVTFGLGLVATVL

-499 IFFGKTPEHLAN
+499 VFFGKTPEHLEK
-511 VREGS
+511 VKEGS

-529 TIVLGIYPDI
+529 SIVVGIYPDI
-539 FLEAIVPYMGGV
+539 FLKTIIPYMNGV
-551 LGAPVTPVGM
+551 LGV
-561 GLETVTMTGGGT
+561 

>member
-1 MMDYALL
+1 MEYALL

-13 PLLLSPVAYVL
+13 PLLLSPIAYIL
-24 GRKAGPTPA
+24 GRKVGPTPA
-33 MWFTFAV
+33 MWFTFAI
-40 LLYSTVLVVTSAL
+40 LLYTTILVINAAL
-53 SGETAEE
+53 SGTVEE
-60 HYPWTELFGEFGL
+60 HYPWTEQFGEFGFL
-73 LMDGLASPF
+73 LDGLASPF
-82 AIIIYV
+82 AIMIYV

-96 SKPYMIHKFRE
+96 SKPYMIHKFHE
-107 QFAEERQEE
+107 QFEEE
-116 QQQQQDAVTTTT
+116 QKIN
-128 TATAATTATAEA
+128 
-140 AEAGGEQPQSPQHGH
+140 
-155 GHGGDDSPA
+155 
-164 MTSYI
+164 TSGSGQTSVVESSSLTNYV

-189 TVLATNLIEFYIF
+189 TVLSTNLIEFYIF

-254 DFADIQE
+254 DFVDINE
-261 SELPS
+261 SEIPP
-266 DIALI
+266 DIVMI
-271 SGIAITIGLG
+271 SAVAISIGLA

-323 VVELLPATFSELAIW
+323 IVEFLPSTFADLAIW
-338 LHIWG
+338 FHIWG

-355 MQDDIKRLLAYSS
+355 MQDDLKRMLAYSS
-368 ISQMGYLLFGIG
+368 ISQMGYILFGIG
-380 SASVL
+380 SISVL
-385 GLSGAEMMYV
+385 GLAGAEMMYV
-395 THGLGKGI
+395 THAIGKGI
-403 LFMMAGIIIVR
+403 LFMMAGIIIVK

-448 PTSGFMGEWILFYGA
+448 PTSGFMGEWVLFFGA
-463 LETAIAEDSMLR
+463 LETAIEEGSTLR
-475 TVTFGLGLLATAL
+475 AVTFGLGLVATAL

-499 IFFGKTPEHLAN
+499 VFFGKTPEHLEH
-511 VREGS
+511 VKEGS

-529 TIVLGIYPDI
+529 SIVVGIYPDI
-539 FLEAIVPYMGGV
+539 FFKTIIPYMNGV
-551 LGAPVTPVGM
+551 LGV
-561 GLETVTMTGGGT
+561 